1 MLRLFSR
8 LFVVFLPH
16 SPAGAFGEEVPET
29 WEETERMRCLAAV
42 LLLMG
47 SVMANALP
55 AAAVSGS
62 ATYLAR
68 IATPPGAVFE
78 AVLTGVGV
86 TGERRILIRQ
96 REVDVT
102 SPPFEIGLPYE
113 GDARDLRV
121 HAILRLPDGRLF
133 FNGVVEADEETVEV
147 VMHREEAG
155 VRELGLIGPQWR
167 LFRLGEETVAPIEG
181 ERALPYLVFGPA
193 GHVGG
198 AASCNQVSAGY
209 TLDADGALSFSQT
222 AASMMSC
229 AEPVMARERAFF
241 DLLAAVESFA
251 IEEDRLTLI
260 GGGVPL
266 AVFVAE
272 PDIAAE

>member
-1 MLRLFSR
+1 
-8 LFVVFLPH
+8 
-16 SPAGAFGEEVPET
+16 
-29 WEETERMRCLAAV
+29 
-42 LLLMG
+42 
-47 SVMANALP
+47 MAHALP

-68 IATPPGAVFE
+68 IATPPGSVFE
-78 AVLTGVGV
+78 AVLTGVGD

-102 SPPFEIGLPYE
+102 SPPFEISLPYE
-113 GDARDLRV
+113 GEASDLRV
-121 HAILRLPDGRLF
+121 HAVLRLPDGRLF
-133 FNGVVEADEETVEV
+133 FSGAAAADAGSVEV
-147 VMHREEAG
+147 VMRRSETGA
-155 VRELGLIGPQWR
+155 RRLGLIGPQWR

-193 GHVGG
+193 GRVGG
-198 AASCNQVSAGY
+198 ATSCNQVSTGY
-209 TLDADGALSFSQT
+209 TLGPAGALSFSQ
-222 AASMMSC
+222 AATTMMAC
-229 AEPVMARERAFF
+229 AEPVMARERAVF

-272 PDIAAE
+272 PDITEK